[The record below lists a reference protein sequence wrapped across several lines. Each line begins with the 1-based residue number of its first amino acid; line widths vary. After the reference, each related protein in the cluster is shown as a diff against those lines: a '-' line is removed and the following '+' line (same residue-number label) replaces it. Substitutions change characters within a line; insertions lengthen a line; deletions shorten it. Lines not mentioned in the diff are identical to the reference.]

1 MPRSSQVATDGD
13 SPRPAR
19 STSASK
25 PVEQAIAEGFA
36 PIGPAPALPL
46 KAPSSDLPRTL
57 FIEQLA
63 PLIGKT
69 ETTIR
74 TCATNAKYA
83 HLIPRP
89 FKLPHSRRLC
99 WYERDVL
106 AWIESTRPA
115 EPPPPKRPRG
125 RPTKAEQLS
134 RARWAQ
140 SAAMQASVKG
150 GEQ

>member
-1 MPRSSQVATDGD
+1 MPKSSKVATTGD

-19 STSASK
+19 STGAST
-25 PVEQAIAEGFA
+25 PAAQVVAEGFA
-36 PIGPAPALPL
+36 PIGPAPALPPV
-46 KAPSSDLPRTL
+46 APSSSLPRTL

-99 WYERDVL
+99 WYERDVM

-140 SAAMQASVKG
+140 SASMQASVQE